1 MSWRAAIGLFCGGPG
16 AKHTTLL
23 PRNKEEELPYYCWT
37 RKDIRMLRQRDKDMR
52 RNYAYLSVRP
62 LIILVFLTYAIIDLH
77 ELIKNPILT
86 GVNYEYYTPRAENT
100 KKYDILTNDFT
111 LAYLVDHT
119 HFSETK
125 MTSDEINTYLR
136 VTFYKNFKAVPASL
150 CRDKYAEQIS
160 QGSSFLDD

>member
-1 MSWRAAIGLFCGGPG
+1 MPSVINSIRGLDFFAVPVQLTYKGQ
-16 AKHTTLL
+16 KSFNTLL
-23 PRNKEEELPYYCWT
+23 GGCCSL
-37 RKDIRMLRQRDKDMR
+37 
-52 RNYAYLSVRP
+52 

-111 LAYLVDHT
+111 MAYLVDHT

-136 VTFYKNFKAVPASL
+136 VIFYKNLEPVPASL

-160 QGSSFLDD
+160 QGSSFLDQ